1 MRGRDTS
8 VPRANFTSR
17 GLAVVTGRYRNCM
30 KISISLRTFLKRC
43 KSACGCTNVPP
54 ARICISEP
62 RTGQVDIRDQ
72 QSAHSRVHSMSYRR
86 QSARG
91 GCDTGV
97 RRAGLV
103 VSSHV
108 FRRVSNIYGGGHT
121 GRERAAAKLKCLQ
134 FTGTTVR
141 PGHTR
146 YIGHPFVLRIIL
158 ATLTTTI
165 QHLRLRPSHVCVA
178 GDLFAA
184 AHTAW

>member
-1 MRGRDTS
+1 VCRRRDDM
-8 VPRANFTSR
+8 
-17 GLAVVTGRYRNCM
+17 VVTGKYRNCT

-43 KSACGCTNVPP
+43 KSACGCTNVPL

-97 RRAGLV
+97 RRARLV

-108 FRRVSNIYGGGHT
+108 FRRVSNIQEKTRDGQRDAQRGGC
-121 GRERAAAKLKCLQ
+121 EIKVVAIYWCNA
-134 FTGTTVR
+134 
-141 PGHTR
+141 TR
-146 YIGHPFVLRIIL
+146 SHSLLRCHLFVLRIIL
-158 ATLTTTI
+158 APPPQTTCNLTTCL
-165 QHLRLRPSHVCVA
+165 QLLV
-178 GDLFAA
+178 
-184 AHTAW
+184 HTTRNSFV